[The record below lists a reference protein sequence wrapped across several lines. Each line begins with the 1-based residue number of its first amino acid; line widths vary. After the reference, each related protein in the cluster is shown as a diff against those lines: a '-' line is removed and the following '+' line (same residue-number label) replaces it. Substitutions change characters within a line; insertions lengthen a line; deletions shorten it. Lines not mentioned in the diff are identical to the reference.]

1 MIDHG
6 QSYLYIN
13 ILRSSEPSME
23 TWETP
28 ALTSAQE

>member
-23 TWETP
+23 TWGTP
-28 ALTSAQE
+28 ALTSAQK